1 MAVGQ
6 RVGYVRVSTV
16 DQNPERQLEGVA
28 VDRVFTDKASG
39 KDTKRPELDALLAYV
54 RDGDTMVVHSMD
66 RLARNLEDLRRL
78 VRELTGRGVQVEF
91 VKEALTFTGQDTPM
105 ATLLLSLMGAVAEF
119 ERALIRERQ
128 REGIAL
134 AKRRGVYK
142 GGRRHL
148 TDAQASDL
156 KGLLGRGVSKS
167 TAARRLG
174 ISRRSVYRYLT
185 QEQPAGAGA
194 RHLPAPL
201 LEELVDK
208 VTPENRHDLVDW
220 GRPVGR
226 ERW

>member
-16 DQNPERQLEGVA
+16 DQNPDRQLEGVA
-28 VDRVFTDKASG
+28 LDRVFTDKASG

-54 RDGDTMVVHSMD
+54 RDGDTVVVHSMD

-78 VRELTGRGVQVEF
+78 VRELTGRGVRVEF
-91 VKEALTFTGQDTPM
+91 VKEALTFTGEDTPM

-119 ERALIRERQ
+119 ERTLIRERQ

-142 GGRRHL
+142 GGKRRL
-148 TDAQASDL
+148 DEAKVGEL
-156 KGLLGRGVSKS
+156 KTLLNMGVSKS
-167 TAARRLG
+167 AAARRLG

-185 QEQPAGAGA
+185 PEQPAGAVA

-208 VTPENRHDLVDW
+208 VTPGNRHGVVDW

-226 ERW
+226 ETW